1 MSKKRIESWIPVA
14 RRALTECKIEEG
26 GFIDEMFLGR
36 TASFGTAIL
45 SGRLRSAVA
54 FFSKKGNAAI
64 DRRKL
69 VSAAYYC
76 ISGKNLDAEEVLK
89 YVYDNESYELK
100 EQFLDALSAI
110 KHAISFFTL
119 VNKEGKNEKS

>member
-1 MSKKRIESWIPVA
+1 MGKKRVERWIPVA
-14 RRALTECKIEEG
+14 RKALTECEIENGGKI
-26 GFIDEMFLGR
+26 DDMFPGR
-36 TASFGTAIL
+36 AASFGAAII

-54 FFSKKGNAAI
+54 FFSQRGNAAI

-76 ISGKNLDAEEVLK
+76 ISGKNLDAEKVLE
-89 YVYDNESYELK
+89 YVYDNESPDLK

-110 KHAISFFTL
+110 RYAMNFFTL
-119 VNKEGKNEKS
+119 VNMEGQDE

>member
-1 MSKKRIESWIPVA
+1 MSKKRIESWIPAA
-14 RRALTECKIEEG
+14 RKALTECEIESG
-26 GFIDEMFLGR
+26 GVIDEMFLGR
-36 TASFGTAIL
+36 ASSFGAAII

-54 FFSKKGNAAI
+54 FFAKKGNAAI

-76 ISGKNLDAEEVLK
+76 ISGENIDAEEVLE
-89 YVYDNESYELK
+89 YVYENESHELK

-110 KHAISFFTL
+110 KYAMSFFTL
-119 VNKEGKNEKS
+119 VNKEEKNEKS